1 MPRAGLTPTVLVAH
15 AGDLADRDGYDS
27 LTLATLA
34 GRLGVRVPSL
44 YKHVASLADLR
55 RRLALHSLQGL
66 DEALRG
72 AAVGRA
78 GGDALRAVAHAYRRY
93 ALEHPGRYTAG
104 LRAPGPDDEEARAL
118 AGGLIDL
125 MLAVVRGYG
134 LHGDAAVH
142 AVRSV
147 RAALHGFSSLEH
159 AGGFG
164 LPYDVDTSFTH
175 LVTTLD
181 TGLRHSAA
189 AGARTDP
196 PDAPPAPTAG

>member
-55 RRLALHSLQGL
+55 RRLALDSLRGL

-78 GGDALRAVAHAYRRY
+78 GGDALRAVAHAYRHY
-93 ALEHPGRYTAG
+93 AREHPGRYTAG
-104 LRAPGPDDEEARAL
+104 QRAPGPDDEEGRAL
-118 AGGLIDL
+118 AAGATDL
-125 MLAVVRGYG
+125 VLAVVRGYG
-134 LHGDAAVH
+134 LHDDAAVH
-142 AVRSV
+142 AVRTV
-147 RAALHGFSSLEH
+147 RAALHGFCSLEH
-159 AGGFG
+159 VGGFG
-164 LPYDVDTSFTH
+164 LPYDVDVSFEH

-181 TGLRHSAA
+181 TGLRHASAA
-189 AGARTDP
+189 A
-196 PDAPPAPTAG
+196 APPAPARE